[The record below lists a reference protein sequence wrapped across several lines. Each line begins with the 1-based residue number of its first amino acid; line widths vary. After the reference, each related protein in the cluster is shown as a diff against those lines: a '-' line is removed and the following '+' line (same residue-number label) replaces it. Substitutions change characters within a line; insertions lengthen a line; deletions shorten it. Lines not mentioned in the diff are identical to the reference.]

1 MIEAM
6 QQTEHYKLNLIEMDD
21 PISPLPL
28 NENTQV
34 LDQLVAGIAGEQHL
48 FRLGKVELTE
58 ANGPISLDLSG
69 ADLTKYDALFM
80 LLYRKNDSGTC
91 FMNIN
96 GTGSVAV
103 LYSEGDRRN
112 LYSLGLL
119 WFVPIGDRVVI
130 KSESFR
136 SPESSGGSMTP
147 ATTGGSILIP
157 WADIHT
163 IALTGNNHPVGS
175 GAFLLGIKF

>member
-1 MIEAM
+1 M

-34 LDQLVAGIAGEQHL
+34 LDRLVAGIAGEQHL

-91 FMNIN
+91 FM
-96 GTGSVAV
+96 
-103 LYSEGDRRN
+103 
-112 LYSLGLL
+112 
-119 WFVPIGDRVVI
+119 
-130 KSESFR
+130 
-136 SPESSGGSMTP
+136 TP
-147 ATTGGSILIP
+147 AP
-157 WADIHT
+157 ARP
-163 IALTGNNHPVGS
+163 ALHRIFGAPSARDPLPVH
-175 GAFLLGIKF
+175 

>member
-21 PISPLPL
+21 PISPLSL

-34 LDQLVAGIAGEQHL
+34 LDRLVAGIAGEQHL

-96 GTGSVAV
+96 GSGSVAV

-112 LYSLGLL
+112 LDSLGLL
-119 WFVPIGDRVVI
+119 WFVPIGERVVV

-136 SPESSGGSMTP
+136 TLESGGGSMTP
-147 ATTGGSILIP
+147 ATTGGSFPIP

-175 GAFLLGIKF
+175 GALLLGIKF